1 MRYILSSD
9 YRFKGWH
16 EAPTGL
22 YNSRTRMTAFLPK
35 DKYLLLLKCDGV
47 QNVRLPDLEITCVE
61 KLNPAHLPQSAV
73 DTSFIKT
80 GLKSKSLC
88 SLGLKEAKM
97 YQQCSNRTSADR
109 LEVSR
114 AVLAERAD
122 EVLRKLLSLIDISAD
137 FADPALL
144 ALCLGLRLDV

>member
-47 QNVRLPDLEITCVE
+47 HEIEET
-61 KLNPAHLPQSAV
+61 A
-73 DTSFIKT
+73 
-80 GLKSKSLC
+80 
-88 SLGLKEAKM
+88 
-97 YQQCSNRTSADR
+97 
-109 LEVSR
+109 
-114 AVLAERAD
+114 LAEEDRDCLNSMEKKNVIRKAMFWEKGYD
-122 EVLRKLLSLIDISAD
+122 ERIRKAAEEPFREYLRRNPPRENRDMNPEEPLEEC
-137 FADPALL
+137 P
-144 ALCLGLRLDV
+144 